1 MIEVSRADYIEL
13 CGLFA
18 QAETAAYNESIPKE
32 MRNHIVTFLDNM
44 PAFFSPEL
52 AEEVKVMRRRYREL
66 VAGGSSAQEAI
77 RQAKDDGYNP

>member
-18 QAETAAYNESIPKE
+18 QAETVAYNESIPKE
-32 MRNHIVTFLDNM
+32 MRNHIIAFLDM

-52 AEEVKVMRRRYREL
+52 AEEMKVMRRCYREL